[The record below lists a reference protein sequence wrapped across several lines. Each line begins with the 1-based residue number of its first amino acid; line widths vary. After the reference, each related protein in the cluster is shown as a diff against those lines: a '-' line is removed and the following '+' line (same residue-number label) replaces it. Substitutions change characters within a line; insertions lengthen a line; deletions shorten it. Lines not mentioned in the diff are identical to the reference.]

1 VSAPDSPLAAISPYG
16 ANLNVATAGDL
27 EMTST
32 KIANESYLG
41 GITLNVGGT
50 LDVGGQL
57 STFGDPDAA
66 KGIFTTSGGN
76 ISVIADN
83 DVNVDGSR
91 IAAYDGGNLNIES
104 VNGDVNAGTGGE
116 GYVTLNALQM
126 DPASGQLTSIPATI
140 PGSGILATT
149 IAGSDAALGNI
160 TINAPDGSVN
170 ASLGGI
176 IQIAFNGNAPQGAF
190 VAVNAG
196 QDINASGSGI
206 IGSNIK
212 LQAGGDIT
220 GLVIGSG
227 SVDINSAQNVDV
239 TAFSGGDV
247 SINAG
252 GDVAGTVISGGNVDV
267 SGDAITAS
275 LIASSVSTAGDVV
288 GATEGIPQSNVAK
301 DNAQTADDVSTV
313 ASKTEDPDDELKK
326 KSQGIVLAQK
336 VGRVTV
342 ILPPK
347 H

>member
-1 VSAPDSPLAAISPYG
+1 
-16 ANLNVATAGDL
+16 
-27 EMTST
+27 
-32 KIANESYLG
+32 
-41 GITLNVGGT
+41 
-50 LDVGGQL
+50 
-57 STFGDPDAA
+57 
-66 KGIFTTSGGN
+66 
-76 ISVIADN
+76 
-83 DVNVDGSR
+83 
-91 IAAYDGGNLNIES
+91 
-104 VNGDVNAGTGGE
+104 
-116 GYVTLNALQM
+116 
-126 DPASGQLTSIPATI
+126 
-140 PGSGILATT
+140 
-149 IAGSDAALGNI
+149 
-160 TINAPDGSVN
+160 VN

-267 SGDAITAS
+267 SGDGITAS